1 MTTPRKRTP
10 KKIQQDV
17 EVPTDTTTTYVID
30 IETDP
35 SLLYPPV
42 PASQAV
48 GFGEVP
54 ILYQRVEVPKW
65 KKYIP
70 YIPIAVVAIVLVIA
84 VWAIT
89 I

>member
-1 MTTPRKRTP
+1 MTTPRKRTL

-30 IETDP
+30 VETDP
-35 SLLYPPV
+35 SLLFPPV

-54 ILYQRVEVPKW
+54 TLFERVEVPKW
-65 KKYIP
+65 KKYLP
-70 YIPIAVVAIVLVIA
+70 YIPIAVVAVFVTIA
-84 VWAIT
+84 VWALT

>member
-17 EVPTDTTTTYVID
+17 EVPTDTLTTYTVE

-35 SLLYPPV
+35 TLLYPPV

-48 GFGEVP
+48 GFGELPV
-54 ILYQRVEVPKW
+54 QFERAEVPKW
-65 KKYIP
+65 KTYLMYAPFAFGALIL
-70 YIPIAVVAIVLVIA
+70 ILG
-84 VWAIT
+84 VWALT
-89 I
+89 L

>member
-17 EVPTDTTTTYVID
+17 EVPTDTTTTYTINV
-30 IETDP
+30 ETDP

-54 ILYQRVEVPKW
+54 IQFERVEVTKW
-65 KKYIP
+65 KKYLP
-70 YIPIAVVAIVLVIA
+70 YAPIVGVAVALIIG
-84 VWAIT
+84 VWALT